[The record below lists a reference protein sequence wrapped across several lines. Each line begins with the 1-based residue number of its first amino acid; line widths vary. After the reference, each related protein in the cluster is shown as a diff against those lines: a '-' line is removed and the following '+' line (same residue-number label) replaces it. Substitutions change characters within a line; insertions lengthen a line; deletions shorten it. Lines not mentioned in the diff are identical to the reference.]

1 MEVVFR
7 ADAAFAKPEIY
18 NLSNLR
24 RRPALPRRIENWSLT
39 NLQQRLVKTGGRL
52 VKTCTLLY
60 WLFPGGGSSVQVP
73 LRYSFAFDRG

>member
-1 MEVVFR
+1 VHSTEDWDQLLLPEIEYRQELGMEVVFR

-39 NLQQRLVKTGGRL
+39 IADELQQRLVKTGGRL
-52 VKTCTLLY
+52 
-60 WLFPGGGSSVQVP
+60 
-73 LRYSFAFDRG
+73 